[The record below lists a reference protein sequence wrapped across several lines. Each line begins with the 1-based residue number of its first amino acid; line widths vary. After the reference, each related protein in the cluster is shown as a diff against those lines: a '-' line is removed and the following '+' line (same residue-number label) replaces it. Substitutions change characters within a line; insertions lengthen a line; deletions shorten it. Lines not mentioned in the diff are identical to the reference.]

1 MDPMHTRGLARWGI
15 GAAVLIVVGCKT
27 HPNSSPSSTLNA
39 PAPLA
44 PAAQAPSAA
53 KAPPGETVSAPLPE
67 ALARKTAEYARSLES
82 TSAQSPAQSASASL
96 AQASPSRR
104 PKFLDPPANQTEG
117 ANGTATLPPAQ
128 VETAS
133 APKPHAGAA
142 LAVVSPTDAA
152 HVASVARSAKAN
164 SLNDVPAIVPESSDF
179 PGSSS
184 SAAPDGLEQRLAKRV
199 QDNPRDIASQLDY
212 QLYEL
217 LNDES
222 SPQLA
227 SISSLPNEDRE
238 LVAALVDG
246 VNNFRTTVR
255 QDNNMLL
262 SKKIRPIL
270 DMADRIRSQ
279 GELNVP
285 TVVLCKRVDGFGKY
299 EPIDPPRFPAGRDNP
314 AIVYCEIQN
323 FESRLNDHR
332 QWETKL
338 TQEVTLFTETGM
350 LAWKDKPRP
359 VSDECRNRRHDF
371 FLYDLV
377 KLPANLS
384 IGRYLLKV
392 TIVDRTANRVAES
405 TLPVEIVA
413 Q

>member
-1 MDPMHTRGLARWGI
+1 MHTRGLARWGI
-15 GAAVLIVVGCKT
+15 AAVLMAAGCKT
-27 HPNSSPSSTLNA
+27 HQNSPPASTVNA
-39 PAPLA
+39 PVSSVPVS
-44 PAAQAPSAA
+44 PAA
-53 KAPPGETVSAPLPE
+53 KAPATEAGAAPLPE
-67 ALARKTAEYARSLES
+67 ALARKTAEYARSLEATS
-82 TSAQSPAQSASASL
+82 TEPSARSPVASAGPVVST
-96 AQASPSRR
+96 RR
-104 PKFLDPPANQTEG
+104 PKFLDPPANANG
-117 ANGTATLPPAQ
+117 ANGTASLPLAQ
-128 VETAS
+128 AETAT
-133 APKPHAGAA
+133 ATKPPAGAA
-142 LAVVSPTDAA
+142 PA
-152 HVASVARSAKAN
+152 VASATDTAHIATVAGSAKTNA
-164 SLNDVPAIVPESSDF
+164 LNDVPSIVPESSDF
-179 PGSSS
+179 SGSSS
-184 SAAPDGLEQRLAKRV
+184 PAAPDGLEQRLAKRA

-217 LNDES
+217 LDDES

-246 VNNFRTTVR
+246 LNNFRTTVR

-279 GELNVP
+279 ADLNVP

-323 FESRLNDHR
+323 FESHLNDHR

-338 TQEVTLFTETGM
+338 TQSVTLFTETGM

-392 TIVDRTANRVAES
+392 TIVDLTANRVAES
-405 TLPVEIVA
+405 TVPLEIVA